1 MIQLDIQQLQEALPK
16 YLEQLGDSDTIIVC
30 KDNVPIAEIRPLPP
44 PCKEPRPLGLAK
56 GMVEI
61 PPSFFEPLPPDILA
75 AFEGRE
81 E

>member
-1 MIQLDIQQLQEALPK
+1 MHVDIQQFQEALAS
-16 YLEQLGDSDTIIVC
+16 YLDQVAGGETIVLC
-30 KDNVPIAEIRPLPP
+30 KDNVPIAEIRPLPAP
-44 PCKEPRPLGLAK
+44 RKTPRPLGLAK

-75 AFEGRE
+75 AFEGQE